1 MPTYVNTEPIRY
13 RIEDIRS
20 KFQSVAL
27 DNTYQV
33 FLNATE
39 KVQVAASK
47 RGISPRFLTEDL
59 GLYVSDAVLPGSS
72 FADIEVSGDRQG
84 ITERNAFARIYDDVT
99 LTFYVDRNYLVMAFF
114 ESWAE
119 LVNPLFGSNRQSQ
132 VMVFNYPDDYKC
144 DITVYKF
151 NKDRFNSGPFLDDEL
166 LYDQRSRKA
175 LLGYT
180 LYRAWPYSISST
192 PISYQGSNILQLN
205 VTFRYDRY
213 IVQNITTTT
222 PVRPGILGEQDLFEK
237 KLLDATGGGIV
248 LTGAGTLQEL
258 YEINNNGGT
267 FGGPLRD
274 TPGVNPRGED
284 VTTPPVFRDNFGNPA
299 TA

>member
-1 MPTYVNTEPIRY
+1 MPTVVNTEPIRY

-20 KFQSVAL
+20 KFQTVAL

-39 KVQVAASK
+39 KVQNAAVK
-47 RGISPRFLTEDL
+47 RGISSRFVTEDL

-99 LTFYVDRNYLVMAFF
+99 LTFYVDRNYFVMAFF

-119 LVNPLFGSNRQSQ
+119 LVNPLFGSTRASQ
-132 VMVFNYPDDYKC
+132 VMTFNYPDDYKC
-144 DITVYKF
+144 DLTIYKF
-151 NKDRFNSGPFLDDEL
+151 NKDRFNSGPFLDNEL
-166 LYDQRSRKA
+166 LYDQRSRKV

-180 LYRAWPYSISST
+180 LYRAWPYSIAST
-192 PISYQGSNILQLN
+192 PISYQGSNILQLS

-213 IVQNITTTT
+213 IVQNITTAR
-222 PVRPGILGEQDLFEK
+222 PVRPGILGEQDLFEQK
-237 KLLDATGGGIV
+237 ILDATGGGIA

-267 FGGPLRD
+267 YGGPLKD
-274 TPGVNPRGED
+274 VPSVNPRGETI
-284 VTTPPVFRDNFGNPA
+284 TTPPVFRDNFGNPA